1 MDKKKLEERLKQLE
15 ILVENHRQDIMELDM
30 VITGLKKQIKE
41 SKPDASICRS

>member
-15 ILVENHRQDIMELDM
+15 VMVENHQQDVNELGM
-30 VITGLKKQIKE
+30 VISGLKKQIKE